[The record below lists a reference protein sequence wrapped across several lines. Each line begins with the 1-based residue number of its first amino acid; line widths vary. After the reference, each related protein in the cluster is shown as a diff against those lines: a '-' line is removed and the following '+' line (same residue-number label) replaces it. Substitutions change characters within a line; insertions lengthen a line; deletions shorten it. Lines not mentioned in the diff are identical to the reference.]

1 LTGERRTVVLTPRTA
16 LVLWAT
22 LIGLLAGLWVMWTA
36 REVLTWIF
44 VAVFLAVAISP
55 AVGWLER
62 HGIRRRGVAAGL
74 VYLAI
79 LLVIVGVLAA
89 LLPPLISQVNSFID
103 AVPGYIQD
111 LTKGRGPLGFLETK
125 YHVVERTRQAIQGGG
140 AGNLAGGAGA
150 LLSATQSLVK
160 GVAATVTIVFLTF
173 FLLLEGPTWMERI
186 FGLMRPE
193 PQRRWRGIAV
203 EAQRVV
209 GGYVSGN
216 LLISLIASVLSTLVL
231 LILSVPF
238 PLALGLLVFVLDLI
252 PLAGATIAAII
263 LTLVALTQSVT
274 AAVVVVVFFIVY
286 QQIENHVLQP
296 FVYGRTVSLS
306 PLLALVSVLI
316 GAALGGVLGALAAI
330 PVAGCLQILVS
341 DWHAQRA
348 VAPAPP

>member
-1 LTGERRTVVLTPRTA
+1 MTPRTA

-22 LIGLLAGLWVMWTA
+22 LIGLLAGLWLVWTA

-44 VAVFLAVAISP
+44 VAVFLAVAIAP
-55 AVGWLER
+55 AVGWLQR
-62 HGIRRRGVAAGL
+62 HGVRRRGIAAGL

-79 LLVIVGVLAA
+79 MLAIVGVLAA
-89 LLPPLISQVNSFID
+89 LVPPLISQVNSFVD
-103 AVPGYIQD
+103 AVPGYIHD

-125 YHVVERTRQAIQGGG
+125 YHIVERTRQAIQGGG
-140 AGNLAGGAGA
+140 TGSLAGGAGA

-173 FLLLEGPTWMERI
+173 FLLLEGPAWLERI
-186 FGLMRPE
+186 YALMGPE
-193 PQRRWRGIAV
+193 RQRRWRGIAD
-203 EAQRVV
+203 ESQRVV

-216 LLISLIASVLSTLVL
+216 LLISLIASTLSTLVL
-231 LILSVPF
+231 VILNVPF

-274 AAVVVVVFFIVY
+274 AAVIVVVFFIVY
-286 QQIENHVLQP
+286 QQIENHLLQP
-296 FVYGRTVSLS
+296 LVYGRTVSLS

-341 DWHAQRA
+341 DWYSQRTL
-348 VAPAPP
+348 APAPP

>member
-1 LTGERRTVVLTPRTA
+1 MTPRTA

-22 LIGLLAGLWVMWTA
+22 LIGLLAGLWLIWTA

-44 VAVFLAVAISP
+44 VALFLAVAIAP
-55 AVGWLER
+55 AVSWLQR
-62 HGIRRRGVAAGL
+62 HGVRRRGAAAAL

-79 LLVIVGVLAA
+79 LLAIVGVLAA

-103 AVPGYIQD
+103 AVPGYVHE

-125 YHVVERTRQAIQGGG
+125 YHVVERTREAIQGGG
-140 AGNLAGGAGA
+140 TSSLAGGAGA

-186 FGLMRPE
+186 FALMRPE
-193 PQRRWRGIAV
+193 TQRRWRGIAG
-203 EAQRVV
+203 ESQRVV

-216 LLISLIASVLSTLVL
+216 LLISLIAATSSTVVL
-231 LILSVPF
+231 LILGVPF
-238 PLALGLLVFVLDLI
+238 PLALGLVVFILDLI

-274 AAVVVVVFFIVY
+274 DAVVVAVFFIVY
-286 QQIENHVLQP
+286 QQLENHLLQP
-296 FVYGRTVSLS
+296 VVYGRTVSLS

-341 DWHAQRA
+341 DWYSQR
-348 VAPAPP
+348 APAPAPALSPD